1 MARFLKTILLYAL
14 RTFERTIPSLP
25 KTNPVT
31 KYADSIKV
39 LYTNDP
45 SSAERWYEKYVPD
58 ELATIGFDVE
68 VSKSKPV

>member
-1 MARFLKTILLYAL
+1 MAHFFRTILLYAL
-14 RTFERTIPSLP
+14 RTFERNIPSLP

-45 SSAERWYEKYVPD
+45 SAAAKWYEEYVPD
-58 ELATIGFDVE
+58 GLATIGFDVE
-68 VSKSKPV
+68 VSI